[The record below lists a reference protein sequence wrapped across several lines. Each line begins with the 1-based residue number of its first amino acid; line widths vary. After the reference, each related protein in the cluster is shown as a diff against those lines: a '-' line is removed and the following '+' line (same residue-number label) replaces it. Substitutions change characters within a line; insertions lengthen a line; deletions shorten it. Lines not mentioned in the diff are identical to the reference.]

1 MTNTEIRAALIE
13 NFKGQVTRNINAQ
26 FTELLAKFGPTFGG
40 VANSRSYHVWSETV
54 RPCTDRSGNRT
65 GAEYTLNADKVAFMA
80 NKLAEAFADDVLAKV
95 NAKVGELAEGKAVHV
110 SGADFL
116 ITGKKG
122 DSKVVIEQNQI
133 INVSS
138 KGKLF
143 NQYPARIYV
152 DGKFTSAA
160 KFAKI

>member
-1 MTNTEIRAALIE
+1 MTNTEIRAVLIE
-13 NFKGQVTRNINAQ
+13 TFTTQISRSINAQ
-26 FTELLAKFGPTFGG
+26 FTELLAKFGPTFSG
-40 VANSRSYHVWSETV
+40 VANSRWYHVWSETV
-54 RPCTDRSGNRT
+54 RPCTVRAGNRMT
-65 GAEYTLNADKVAFMA
+65 DPISLNADKVAAFST
-80 NKLAEAFADDVLAKV
+80 KRAEEFADEVLTKV
-95 NAKVGELAEGKAVHV
+95 NAKVGELTEGKAVHV
-110 SGADFL
+110 SSANFL

>member
-1 MTNTEIRAALIE
+1 MINTDIRATLIE
-13 NFKGQVTRNINAQ
+13 NFRLQVTNSINSQ
-26 FTELLAKFGPTFGG
+26 FASLLERFGPTFSG
-40 VANSRSYHVWSETV
+40 VYNSRSYNVWSETI
-54 RPCTDRSGNRT
+54 RPCTDRSSNRPS
-65 GAEYTLNADKVAFMA
+65 AEHTLNADKVALMA
-80 NKLAEAFADDVLAKV
+80 TKLATLFADDVLAKV
-95 NAKVGELAEGKAVHV
+95 NAKTGELTEGAAQYV
-110 SGADFL
+110 SGANFL

-122 DSKVVIEQNQI
+122 DHSVSIEQNQI

-152 DGKFTSAA
+152 DGKFISAA